1 MCSPQGS
8 DIHYATLAA
17 LLLLTADSFFTV
29 RLLRRSGNI
38 DLLGL
43 KNLWQ
48 ELHRV

>member
-1 MCSPQGS
+1 MRRRAG
-8 DIHYATLAA
+8 IVLA
-17 LLLLTADSFFTV
+17 LLLVLTADSFFTV